1 MRLHIPAAFA
11 ILYANAE
18 GGQSMKEYEIV
29 CKYLNGCAG
38 EAYPQ
43 ITFEE
48 AELNDPADYIRAKH
62 GHEFEKFTRE
72 ELPDGKILYGY
83 MGKVCYFYEFN
94 EL

>member
-1 MRLHIPAAFA
+1 
-11 ILYANAE
+11 
-18 GGQSMKEYEIV
+18 MKEYEIV

-62 GHEFEKFTRE
+62 GKEAEKFTRE